1 MFDRLVAFAK
11 ELFEDQPQQNQQGN
25 LPPDQRQPRNLQPE
39 HIPPPD
45 NRSLGE
51 SGWSN
56 KGGKVSS
63 SPISDVDNPDVL
75 WSRQLL
81 RYAISPEDFK
91 RKYDQELRELLKKY
105 GVHLQYKEPNMK
117 VIKEYMLHMRDMYI
131 IIQSQKQNQSNY
143 MAELN
148 KMSAEFYQ
156 KYYPLMTKHQNPY
169 TSMLLT
175 VTDVFRLLPKSFKT
189 REDSMLNE
197 LINSFGTFDKIII
210 LKMTQNR
217 AEDMGK
223 FDNVNVKLE
232 VLKREA
238 EIYQQY
244 VSNLRASILKMK
256 QGALIA
262 NQKIM
267 QKFKTKNNVNRVLDL
282 LEKLKARY
290 SKIIP
295 FLSKDLADCSVQN
308 LVKLYEVFLVAILNF
323 KMDSQRFSSL
333 KLLKRLD
340 ESVTK
345 KVNQILAR
353 LKKSLY
359 SELGTIH
366 RNPRIQ
372 KTEMLNLLIESH
384 NHISARSK
392 EILDKARVDG
402 RLPKGLEGFYEVN
415 LLEANFR
422 DIVEH
427 NKDLDNERI
436 RAMLFFSPIAN
447 FGTGGISDSSRF
459 SIPNEY
465 TAFGQ
470 SAQNHQ
476 PTPMAGISTL
486 ESRKH
491 GFVAGAGF
499 GPSANY
505 SRGPTQGGS
514 GGRPNY

>member
-11 ELFEDQPQQNQQGN
+11 ELFDEQPQQGQQRGGNRPEEFRHPIPIQNQGEREN
-25 LPPDQRQPRNLQPE
+25 RNLA
-39 HIPPPD
+39 
-45 NRSLGE
+45 E
-51 SGWSN
+51 STWSN
-56 KGGKVSS
+56 KSGKVSS
-63 SPISDVDNPDVL
+63 NPVADAMNPDVL

-91 RKYDQELRELLKKY
+91 QKYDQELRELLKKY
-105 GVHLQYKEPNMK
+105 GMPLQYKEPNMK
-117 VIKEYMLHMRDMYI
+117 IIKEYMLHMRDMYI

-148 KMSAEFYQ
+148 KMSADYYD

-169 TSMLLT
+169 TSMMLT

-189 REDSMLNE
+189 REDSVLVE
-197 LINSFGTFDKIII
+197 LINNFGTFDKIII

-238 EIYQQY
+238 EVYQQY
-244 VSNLRASILKMK
+244 VTKLRSSILKMK
-256 QGALIA
+256 TGAQIA
-262 NQKIM
+262 NQKILV
-267 QKFKTKNNVNRVLDL
+267 KFRTKNNINRVLDL

-290 SKIIP
+290 AKIIP
-295 FLSKDLADCSVQN
+295 LLSKDLADCSVQN
-308 LVKLYEVFLVAILNF
+308 LVKLYEVYLVAILNF
-323 KMDSQRFSSL
+323 KMDAQRFSSL

-345 KVNQILAR
+345 KVSQILTR

-359 SELGTIH
+359 SELGTIL

-372 KTEMLNLLIESH
+372 KTEILNLLIESH

-402 RLPKGLEGFYEVN
+402 RLPKGLEGFYEAN
-415 LLEANFR
+415 LLESHFT

-427 NKDLDNERI
+427 NKEMDCERI
-436 RAMLFFSPIAN
+436 RGMLFSHGVPN
-447 FGTGGISDSSRF
+447 FGTGGISDSSRHSY

-470 SAQNHQ
+470 GTTSLPPQ
-476 PTPMAGISTL
+476 TGISTL

-491 GFVAGAGF
+491 GFVAGSGF
-499 GPSANY
+499 GPS
-505 SRGPTQGGS
+505 SSFTRGPAQGGS